1 MMYYPCDWNK
11 YTIKE
16 KQKFLSLDYKE
27 RKRIVLDSYLSMITN
42 DKGELDKYKILDLI
56 LELQD
61 QIDDI
66 NGRIDYR

>member
-1 MMYYPCDWNK
+1 MYYPCDWNK

-56 LELQD
+56 LDLQN

-66 NGRIDYR
+66 NGRIDCR

>member
-56 LELQD
+56 LDLQD

>member
-1 MMYYPCDWNK
+1 MYYPCDWNK

-56 LELQD
+56 LDLQD

-66 NGRIDYR
+66 NGRIV

>member
-56 LELQD
+56 LDLQN

-66 NGRIDYR
+66 NGRIDCR

>member
-1 MMYYPCDWNK
+1 MYYPCDWNK

-66 NGRIDYR
+66 NGRIV

>member
-1 MMYYPCDWNK
+1 MMYHPYDWNK

-16 KQKFLSLDYKE
+16 KQEFVCLDYKE

-56 LELQD
+56 LDLQN

-66 NGRIDYR
+66 NGRIDCR

>member
-1 MMYYPCDWNK
+1 MYYPCDWNK

-56 LELQD
+56 LDLQD

-66 NGRIDYR
+66 NGRINYR

>member
-56 LELQD
+56 LDLQD

-66 NGRIDYR
+66 NGRIV

>member
-1 MMYYPCDWNK
+1 MYYPCDWNK

-56 LELQD
+56 LDLQN

>member
-1 MMYYPCDWNK
+1 MYYPCDWNK

-56 LELQD
+56 LDLQD

>member
-56 LELQD
+56 LDLQN